1 MKPISL
7 HDVARALAHCDPEQL
22 AAALAQA
29 GAESITRATDALE
42 AAAHLVATFP
52 RDEVVAEADA
62 LLYDV
67 LRWPVAD
74 AVPGWERLV
83 TPQSYAARQGIPLD
97 EAQSTLDRL
106 RATEADAAR
115 ALLKAGP
122 IGNYTLEQSQV
133 MGCIDTLMERGVA
146 PTRDLVRRTALDA
159 ARAAMRPD
167 DASAPIVYSM
177 DEGLAPRL
185 MSPSPKVHAVLWLQR
200 MDATPPSIGSLDDRM
215 NFLQRAAQAM
225 GAGASGHARAVE
237 LRSVTPLHNDLD
249 ALELMHP
256 EAAAMELVS

>member
-7 HDVARALAHCDPEQL
+7 DDVARALAHCDPEQL
-22 AAALAQA
+22 AVALAQA

-52 RDEVVAEADA
+52 RDEVIAEADA

-67 LRWPVAD
+67 LRWPVSD

-97 EAQSTLDRL
+97 EAQSTLERL

-115 ALLKAGP
+115 ALLAAGP
-122 IGNYTLEQSQV
+122 VANHTLEQSQV
-133 MGCIDTLMERGVA
+133 MGCIETLMERGVA

-159 ARAAMRPD
+159 ARAAMRPGD
-167 DASAPIVYSM
+167 GDSPIVYSI
-177 DEGLAPRL
+177 DEGLSPRL
-185 MSPSPKVHAVLWLQR
+185 VSPSPKVHAVLWLNR
-200 MDATPPSIGSLDDRM
+200 IESSPPASAPLDERLGY
-215 NFLQRAAQAM
+215 LQHAARAM
-225 GAGASGHARAVE
+225 GGGASAHARVVDLSARTRH
-237 LRSVTPLHNDLD
+237 LSALAASVCLDETPS
-249 ALELMHP
+249 MG
-256 EAAAMELVS
+256 LVS

>member
-7 HDVARALAHCDPEQL
+7 DDVAGALAHCDPHQL
-22 AAALAQA
+22 AGALAQA

-42 AAAHLVATFP
+42 AAAHLVANFP

-67 LRWPVAD
+67 LRWPVSD
-74 AVPGWERLV
+74 AVPGWEQLV

-122 IGNYTLEQSQV
+122 IAIYTLEQSQV
-133 MGCIDTLMERGVA
+133 MGCIETLMEQGVA

-159 ARAAMRPD
+159 ARAAMRPGD
-167 DASAPIVYSM
+167 GQSPIVYSI
-177 DEGLAPRL
+177 DEGLSPRIV
-185 MSPSPKVHAVLWLQR
+185 SPSAKVHAVLWLNR
-200 MDATPPSIGSLDDRM
+200 MEAEPPSPGILGERLRQ
-215 NFLQRAAQAM
+215 LQRASLAM
-225 GAGASGHARAVE
+225 GAGAATQARVVD
-237 LRSVTPLHNDLD
+237 LRSKTPHADNS
-249 ALELMHP
+249 AAEVAHVV
-256 EAAAMELVS
+256 EAPLIGLVS